1 MTAAAVS
8 DDFGDTEWGLEAGAL
23 VLADGGIA
31 CVDEI
36 DKMQSDAVSSMHDA
50 LESQQVHVNKAGI
63 NATLNARTSLLA
75 AGNPKDGRFER
86 YRPKGEQ
93 IDMGPTLLSRFDLM
107 FMVSDEPDRED
118 DADVVEHM
126 VQSRQAAG
134 RHTKGEELSDEEQQR
149 VEPAIDRSVMRAYVA
164 HAKQLC
170 RPIIEDDEVAERLKQ
185 FFVEFR
191 AGAGKQ
197 DDDSPIPVTFRKVE
211 AIQRL
216 AESSARVRLSDTVE
230 IEDVERAIKLVT
242 KSMKQVG
249 YDPESGEFDADI
261 IETGQSKS
269 QRERRETVLALVEE
283 LDGTTV
289 EEIAEK
295 VEFEQELLEHDIKT
309 LKQEGRIYFMNR
321 EVRRA

>member
-1 MTAAAVS
+1 
-8 DDFGDTEWGLEAGAL
+8 
-23 VLADGGIA
+23 
-31 CVDEI
+31 
-36 DKMQSDAVSSMHDA
+36 
-50 LESQQVHVNKAGI
+50 
-63 NATLNARTSLLA
+63 
-75 AGNPKDGRFER
+75 
-86 YRPKGEQ
+86 
-93 IDMGPTLLSRFDLM
+93 
-107 FMVSDEPDRED
+107 
-118 DADVVEHM
+118 
-126 VQSRQAAG
+126 
-134 RHTKGEELSDEEQQR
+134 
-149 VEPAIDRSVMRAYVA
+149 MRAYVA
-164 HAKQLC
+164 HAKQTC

-191 AGAGKQ
+191 AGAGEQ

-230 IEDVERAIKLVT
+230 LEDVERSIKLVT